1 MSWVDT
7 AKIVTIPK
15 ELNDFAR
22 MAVDEGFAPNQT
34 QVIEMAIGI
43 GLREDLSSD
52 PSEYEGELEDAV
64 KVGQMDPDDVLTE
77 AILHRYG
84 DLAEGDRLKRVQ
96 GHAVAGLEKLREHF
110 EAERNLNP
118 HQIAD
123 SL

>member
-7 AKIVTIPK
+7 AKIITIP
-15 ELNDFAR
+15 ESLNEFVKMTVR
-22 MAVDEGFAPNQT
+22 EGFAVNQT
-34 QVIEMAIGI
+34 QVVELAIGI
-43 GLREDLSSD
+43 ALRGDLRTD
-52 PSEYEGELEDAV
+52 PSTYDEGLEDAV

-96 GHAVAGLEKLREHF
+96 AHAIAGLEKLREHF

-118 HQIAD
+118 REIVEAY
-123 SL
+123 